1 MLGCKSV
8 LSVFYR
14 AEDSTENYFID
25 MLLRKFATTWCS
37 LLHNFEYELCSH
49 CYYEYI
55 FFQIQQKV
63 MQYFLYA

>member
-25 MLLRKFATTWCS
+25 MLLRKFATT
-37 LLHNFEYELCSH
+37 
-49 CYYEYI
+49 
-55 FFQIQQKV
+55 
-63 MQYFLYA
+63 